1 MRPRIKTTCLDGWN
15 LPPGLAPSG
24 IPGNSRKEIAV
35 ERAMEKAEELVDGF
49 LDDLYGVKWTLH
61 DAFDDGAEEAQ
72 LVLLAVS
79 NTLESIQVKLDD
91 ARNILGRVLE

>member
-1 MRPRIKTTCLDGWN
+1 MTCSDEWN

-24 IPGNSRKEIAV
+24 IPGNSRKEVAV
-35 ERAMEKAEELVDGF
+35 GRAMEKAEELVDGF
-49 LDDLYGVKWTLH
+49 LDDLYGVKWTLR

-79 NTLESIQVKLDD
+79 NTLESIQAKLDD